1 MALVSVRSSST
12 PSQPSNVLIGENYE
26 IMLKESIQRFLI
38 GIQKG
43 ISDFS
48 GISSIFFR
56 LLQARV
62 DPPLETIWFYSAVRF
77 RTSNEVEEGK
87 KDDVLSK
94 IVRVKDLFQ
103 LLTSCSA
110 SCNGLKSVAV
120 LCPVLFKLYEVIV
133 ELLGKKLSKKVEKKV
148 MKECECLVEGV
159 LSYVSLCGCEDFGGE
174 DVTEDLLPCFTELI
188 RVWTMDRLKGDEDIS
203 DSLKLFFPIV
213 NEEIRDGF
221 SKGEF
226 GVSYL
231 VGVVIVQAF
240 LLRLCLK
247 LHAGA
252 GLSKIDLQK
261 ELTAWAVG
269 SVTAFR
275 NCCFFDI
282 LLRLLLESTLPIT
295 SLLDPKDED
304 LLRKVL
310 YDVVVL
316 VEYSFLSNEK
326 VTGVSNCMRRLA
338 VRRLL
343 VAHQAIQEARD
354 NGDQTKAISYI
365 NSSSG
370 SSLSSKLIKWVS
382 SQIGMSASRPDVT
395 TPQALLKWLLSS
407 EEQGVRVFGDNTLK
421 LRAKQIL
428 DDLKANYEHRVLKP
442 NSNVEDDLLFY
453 IDNNREEKSDD
464 DQEMVESMDAAHTVA
479 DKKRKKGRKGDDK
492 AKVKFVK
499 YQLQESS
506 VKKKFV
512 ALPNAHANDTSSESD
527 SDVIEDMEE

>member
-1 MALVSVRSSST
+1 MALVSVRSST
-12 PSQPSNVLIGENYE
+12 PTQASNGLIGGNYE
-26 IMLKESIQRFLI
+26 IMLKESIERFLTEI
-38 GIQKG
+38 RKG

-56 LLQARV
+56 LLQTRV

-77 RTSNEVEEGK
+77 RSSNEVEEEK
-87 KDDVLSK
+87 KDDILSR

-120 LCPVLFKLYEVIV
+120 ICPVLFELYGIIV
-133 ELLGKKLSKKVEKKV
+133 ELWGKKLLKKVEKKA
-148 MKECECLVEGV
+148 MKESECLVEGV

-174 DVTEDLLPCFTELI
+174 DVLENLLPCFTELI
-188 RVWTMDRLKGDEDIS
+188 RVWTMDQLKGDEDIS
-203 DSLKLFFPIV
+203 RSLKVFFPIV
-213 NEEIRDGF
+213 SEEIRDGF
-221 SKGEF
+221 SKREF

-247 LHAGA
+247 LRAGH
-252 GLSKIDLQK
+252 GLPKIDLQK

-295 SLLDPKDED
+295 SLLDPKDEA

-310 YDVVVL
+310 YDVVIL

-326 VTGVSNCMRRLA
+326 FAVASNCMRRLA

-343 VAHQAIQEARD
+343 VAHQAIQDARE
-354 NGDQTKAISYI
+354 NGDQTKAISYT
-365 NSSSG
+365 NSLSG
-370 SSLSSKLIKWVS
+370 SSLFSKLIKWVTS
-382 SQIGMSASRPDVT
+382 EIGMRTNKPNVT

-407 EEQGVRVFGDNTLK
+407 EELGVRVFDDSTLK
-421 LRAKQIL
+421 LRAKLVL
-428 DDLKANYEHRVLKP
+428 DESKANYEHQLLKP

-453 IDNNREEKSDD
+453 IDNNREEKADD
-464 DQEMVESMDAAHTVA
+464 DEEMVESMDAALTVA
-479 DKKRKKGRKGDDK
+479 DKKRKKGRKAKDK

-506 VKKKFV
+506 VKEKSV
-512 ALPNAHANDTSSESD
+512 APPAHADDSSSD
-527 SDVIEDMEE
+527 SDSDNIKDMEE